1 MKEKEYKA
9 KIVSKSHPGFRFFMI
24 LLFTIVIGIKSIYF
38 AQENNT
44 ISKEEQ
50 RKLVKAICEK
60 LEQLYPFPEIGIKT
74 SKGILKNFK
83 EGKYSKYTD
92 PGVFADNLTIDLEEI
107 SNDKHLDLLYN
118 PKLAARIKEQEDK
131 GGEGAFVA
139 LEAKIE
145 RWNNYGFKELKI
157 LAGNIGYM
165 DLRLFFSTRYAGA
178 TAVAAMNFFSNCNA
192 LIIDLRKNSG
202 GWDDMVTLLAS
213 YFFDSD
219 DAVIFDISRS
229 SKDDSYYSSMTSL
242 YVPGKK
248 QADIPLYILTSKSTA
263 SAAEGFAHR
272 MKHLNRNAV
281 LVGEKTAGAENP
293 VEYLAI
299 SNEFVL
305 KIPCWRKI
313 YSSTDSNWEGVGVK
327 PDIEVK
333 EDKALKVAHM
343 EALKKLVE
351 GTTDENTKMRYQ
363 WAYDGVNARNNP
375 VSVAESILQSYV
387 GKYRNRTISYENGKL
402 YYRYRERL
410 KRKMIPISDSY
421 FLVENYDFFRVRF
434 KKEKDVVVGFEEI
447 FTNGRIIK
455 NYKE

>member
-1 MKEKEYKA
+1 MKEKEYRA
-9 KIVSKSHPGFRFFMI
+9 KIVSQSHPGFRFCMI
-24 LLFTIVIGIKSIYF
+24 LLITIVIGSKSIYL

-50 RKLVKAICEK
+50 RKLVKAVCEK
-60 LEQLYPFPEIGIKT
+60 LEQIYPFPEIGIKT

-92 PGVFADNLTIDLEEI
+92 PGVFADNLTIDLEAI

-118 PKLAARIKEQEDK
+118 PKMAAKIKEQEAK
-131 GGEGAFVA
+131 GGEGAVLA

-165 DLRLFFSTRYAGA
+165 DLRLFFSTKYAGA

-192 LIIDLRKNSG
+192 LIIDLRKNGG
-202 GWDDMVTLLAS
+202 GWDDMVTFLAS
-213 YFFDSD
+213 YFFDSE
-219 DAVIFDISRS
+219 DAVIFGISRS
-229 SKDDSYYSSMTSL
+229 SKDDSYYSSVTSL

-248 QADIPLYILTSKSTA
+248 RADIPLYILTSKSTA
-263 SAAEGFAHR
+263 SAAEAFAHR
-272 MKHLNRNAV
+272 MKHLNDNAV

-293 VEYLAI
+293 VDFLAI
-299 SNEFVL
+299 SNKFVL

-313 YSSTDSNWEGVGVK
+313 YSSTESNWEGVGVK

-333 EDKALKVAHM
+333 EDKALQVAHM
-343 EALKKLVE
+343 QALKKLAE
-351 GTTDENTKMRYQ
+351 AAADENTKMRYR

-375 VSVAESILQSYV
+375 VSVAKNILQSYA

-402 YYRYRERL
+402 YYQYRGRS
-410 KRKMIPISDSY
+410 KRKMVPISESY
-421 FLVENYDFFRVRF
+421 FIVENYDFFRVRF
-434 KKEKDVVVGFEEI
+434 RKEKGVVVGFEEI
-447 FTNGRIIK
+447 LTDGRIIK